1 MTLRHM
7 VDIRFK
13 GEKDMAEELK
23 NRSDIAEELKWDLSA
38 IFESHEAFEAA
49 AEQLPKDVKAFS
61 DTYNGKIHDADSL
74 IAAVKEYETIIAKA
88 SHLGQYGSLPV
99 SVDIL
104 DGEAQQVARHTS
116 NVLAGVSAQL
126 SFFQSQAEDLDNTV
140 LDEVVSKAPEY
151 ETYVRK
157 LKQSK
162 KAKLDPKVEEALAR
176 LSPVTGAF
184 SEIFEQA
191 RSADADYGTFEVDG
205 TVYPLSFVLYEEVYM
220 YHDNPAVR
228 RAAYDQ
234 FNKVLGQYQN
244 VVATAYYSHLQKE
257 KTLATMRGYDSIF
270 DYLLESQEVTQDL
283 YHRQI
288 DMIMTDFAPV
298 MRKYITHLKEVH
310 GLEKMTYADLKVDLD
325 PEFTAPVSIEE
336 SKDMVKDAL
345 APLGDDYVN
354 MILKSYPERWVDFAQ
369 NKGKRSGAFCSTTYG
384 KHPFVMVTWTGQLSD
399 AYTLFHELGHAGQG
413 VLSNENNPLTSSRP
427 SLYIIEGPS
436 TFNELLLTDY
446 LQNKADDARTE
457 RNVLSK
463 MISKTYFHNF
473 VTHLLEAAY
482 QREVY
487 KLIDAG
493 KSFDAKKLS
502 EIKRSVLEQ
511 FWGDS
516 VELEAGAELTW
527 MRQIHYYMG
536 LYPYTY
542 SAGLTIATQAFL
554 KIKSG
559 EESVDGWLEFLALG
573 GQKVPAEATKVAGVD
588 ITTDKPLSDTI
599 HYLDQT
605 VDRIIELT
613 GELTN

>member
-1 MTLRHM
+1 MS
-7 VDIRFK
+7 
-13 GEKDMAEELK
+13 EEILD
-23 NRSDIAEELKWDLSA
+23 RSSVAEELKWDLSS
-38 IFESHEAFEAA
+38 IFPSQADFEEALKALPGEVDAFAA
-49 AEQLPKDVKAFS
+49 K
-61 DTYNGKIHDADSL
+61 YNGNLKDADTVV
-74 IAAVKEYETIIAKA
+74 AAVKEYEGLIAKA
-88 SHLGQYGSLPV
+88 SHLGQYAHLPV
-99 SVDIL
+99 SVDIF
-104 DGEAQQVARHTS
+104 DSEAQQQTRFTS
-116 NVLAGVSAQL
+116 NILAGISAKL
-126 SFFQSQAEDLDNTV
+126 SFFTSQVEDLDETT
-140 LDEVVSKAPEY
+140 LDAVVDKEPTFEAYIRKIKKSK
-151 ETYVRK
+151 
-157 LKQSK
+157 L
-162 KAKLDPKVEEALAR
+162 AKLDPKVEEALAQ
-176 LSPVTGAF
+176 LSPVLSAP

-205 TVYPLSFVLYEEVYM
+205 KEYPLSFVLYEEVYM
-220 YHDNPAVR
+220 YSEDPKIR
-228 RAAYDQ
+228 RAAYDK
-234 FNKVLGQYQN
+234 FSTVLSQYKN
-244 VVATAYYSHLQKE
+244 VVATAYYTHLQKE

-270 DYLLESQEVTQDL
+270 DYLLESQEVDQDL

-288 DMIMTDFAPV
+288 DMIMKDFAPV
-298 MRKYITHLKEVH
+298 MRKFITHLKDVH

-325 PEFTAPVSIEE
+325 PEYSTPVSIEE
-336 SKDMVKDAL
+336 SKDLVKEAL
-345 APLGDDYVN
+345 APLGEDYVN
-354 MILKSYPERWVDFAQ
+354 MILRSYPERWIDFAQ

-384 KHPFVMVTWTGQLSD
+384 KNPFVMVTYTGQLAD

-413 VLSNENNPLTSSRP
+413 ILSNENNPLTSARP

-446 LQNKADDARTE
+446 LSNKAEDPRME

-487 KLIDAG
+487 RLIDEG
-493 KSFDAKKLS
+493 KSFDANKLS
-502 EIKRSVLEQ
+502 ELKLSVLEQ

-516 VELEAGAELTW
+516 VELEPGAELTW

-559 EESVDGWLEFLALG
+559 EEKVDGWLEFLALG

-588 ITTDKPLSDTI
+588 ITTDKPLTDTI
-599 HYLDQT
+599 KYLDES

-613 GELTN
+613 NELNKG

>member
-1 MTLRHM
+1 
-7 VDIRFK
+7 
-13 GEKDMAEELK
+13 MAEEIK
-23 NRSDIAEELKWDLSA
+23 DRAAISDDLKWDLTA
-38 IFESHEAFEAA
+38 VFETQEAFEKAA
-49 AEQLPKDVKAFS
+49 KDLPENVQAFS
-61 DTYNGKIHDADSL
+61 DKFNGKLVDA
-74 IAAVKEYETIIAKA
+74 ATAVEAIKEYETLMASA

-99 SVDIL
+99 SVDIF
-104 DGEAQQVARHTS
+104 DSEAQQQARHVA
-116 NVLAGVSAQL
+116 NILAGVRAKL
-126 SFFQSQAEDLDNTV
+126 SFFQSQIEDLDEAV
-140 LDEVVSKAPEY
+140 LDEVVEKEPTYQAFIRKIKASK
-151 ETYVRK
+151 
-157 LKQSK
+157 Q
-162 KAKLDPKVEEALAR
+162 AKLDPKVEEALAQ
-176 LSPVTGAF
+176 LSPVLGSF

-205 TVYPLSFVLYEEVYM
+205 KEYPLSFVLYEEVYM
-220 YHDNPAVR
+220 YHEDPKVR
-228 RAAYDQ
+228 RASYDK
-234 FNKVLGQYQN
+234 FNEVLGQYQN
-244 VVATAYYSHLQKE
+244 VVATAYYTHVQKE

-270 DYLLESQEVTQDL
+270 DYLLESQEVDQDL

-288 DMIMTDFAPV
+288 DMIMNDFAPV
-298 MRKYITHLKEVH
+298 MRKYITHLKEAH

-325 PEFTAPVSIEE
+325 PDYSTPVTIDD
-336 SKDMVKDAL
+336 SKELVKEAL
-345 APLGDDYVN
+345 APLGEDYVN
-354 MILKSYPERWVDFAQ
+354 LILRSYPERWVDFAS

-384 KHPFVMVTWTGQLSD
+384 KHPYVMMSWTDQLSD

-413 VLSNENNPLTSSRP
+413 VLSNENNPLTSARP
-427 SLYIIEGPS
+427 SLYLIEGPS

-446 LQNKADDARTE
+446 LQNKTDNPRME

-487 KLIDAG
+487 RLVDAG
-493 KSFDAKKLS
+493 KSFNATKLS
-502 EIKRSVLEQ
+502 ELKREVLEQ

-559 EESVDGWLEFLALG
+559 EEKVDGWLEFLALG

-588 ITTDKPLSDTI
+588 ITTGQPLADTI
-599 HYLDQT
+599 NYLDQS

-613 GELTN
+613 NELNKA